1 MISTIKRKLFCYKKK
16 IIRYPINEKS
26 QININALRINYFDI
40 LRIISSFAVI
50 IIHVSARYNSL
61 NCNNYNYK
69 IGFFYNGVSRFGVPI
84 FFMISGALFLN
95 KDISFEKIFKKYIR
109 KIIIHLISW
118 SFIYSFYSIKYSNFN
133 FNKIIINFFSGH
145 FHFWY
150 LYITIQLYIIVPFL
164 REIVKKQSLFKA
176 FIILS
181 FVFTFLFSYLNKI
194 KSFCHKLLSKIL
206 NVIYLNLKNK
216 YLRGHIFYFI
226 LGYYLNNSM
235 NIDIY
240 KKILFYSLGLIG
252 FFFIIIF
259 YYLSIKYHQ
268 SMIPFYFRPLNLN
281 ILAYSIGIFVFFK
294 HNFNNI
300 SIKYMKFIKIIS
312 SHTFGIYLIHPMI
325 INIIRGR
332 NDSFLSSLNLIYKI
346 PLMSLITFLFSFMI
360 SIIIK
365 YLPFIG
371 NWLV

>member
-1 MISTIKRKLFCYKKK
+1 MISIFNRKIYYDKKRDYS
-16 IIRYPINEKS
+16 PINEKS
-26 QININALRINYFDI
+26 QNNINALRINYFDI

-69 IGFFYNGVSRFGVPI
+69 IGFFYNGASRFGVPI
-84 FFMISGALFLN
+84 FFMISGALFLS
-95 KDISFEKIFKKYIR
+95 KDISFEKIFKKYILR
-109 KIIIHLISW
+109 IIIHLISW
-118 SFIYSFYSIKYSNFN
+118 TFIYSFYSKKYSNFN
-133 FNKIIINFFSGH
+133 FDRIIINFFSGYI
-145 FHFWY
+145 HFWY
-150 LYITIQLYIIVPFL
+150 LYITIQHYIIVPFL
-164 REIVKKQSLFKA
+164 REIVKKESLFKA

-181 FVFTFLFSYLNKI
+181 FVLTFLFPYLKII
-194 KSFCHKLLSKIL
+194 KSFCPKLLSKII
-206 NVIYLNLKNK
+206 NVIYLNLKNN
-216 YLRGHIFYFI
+216 YLSGNIFYFI

-235 NIDIY
+235 NIGIY
-240 KKILFYSLGLIG
+240 KKILFYFLGLIG
-252 FFFIIIF
+252 FSFIIIF
-259 YYLSIKYHQ
+259 YYLSIKCQQ
-268 SMIPFYFRPLNLN
+268 SMIPFYFRTLNLN
-281 ILAYSIGIFVFFK
+281 ILAYSIGIFIFFK

-312 SHTFGIYLIHPMI
+312 IHTFGIYLIHPMI

-360 SIIIK
+360 CIIIK

-371 NWLV
+371 NLLV